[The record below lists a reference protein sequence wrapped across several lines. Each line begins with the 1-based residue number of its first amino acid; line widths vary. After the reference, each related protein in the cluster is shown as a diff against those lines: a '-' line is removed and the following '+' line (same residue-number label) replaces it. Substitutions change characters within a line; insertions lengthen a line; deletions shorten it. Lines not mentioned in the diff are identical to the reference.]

1 MIDITDP
8 RNQHLISHPHFLSG
22 VEHERERIIAIM
34 YEQLAYY
41 NKQIDGAKSLAF
53 IANMENRKKGII
65 EAIKLARM
73 SDLQAAE
80 VFRKKEAK

>member
-22 VEHERERIIAIM
+22 IEHERERIIAIM
-34 YEQLAYY
+34 YAQLAYY

-53 IANMENRKKGII
+53 QGKMEDRKKGII

-73 SDLQAAE
+73 TDMQAAE
-80 VFRKKEAK
+80 VFRKKETK